1 MREAQPVKNVGKPT
15 FQVLLEG
22 LSNGIVVR
30 R

>member
-1 MREAQPVKNVGKPT
+1 MREALPVKNVGKPT
-15 FQVLLEG
+15 IQVLLEG